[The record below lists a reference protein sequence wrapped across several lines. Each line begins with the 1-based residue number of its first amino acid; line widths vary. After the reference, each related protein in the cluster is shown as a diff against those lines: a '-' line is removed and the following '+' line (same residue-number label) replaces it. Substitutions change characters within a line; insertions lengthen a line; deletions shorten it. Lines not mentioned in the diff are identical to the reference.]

1 MGSVL
6 EIAVDINDTWAVGIA
21 VAIFIIELICDIKNS
36 K

>member
-1 MGSVL
+1 M
-6 EIAVDINDTWAVGIA
+6 EIVADINDTWAVGIA

>member
-1 MGSVL
+1 M
-6 EIAVDINDTWAVGIA
+6 EIVADMNDIWAVGIA